1 MNLFSKQ
8 TDSQTQDAKL
18 WLPKGKEG
26 EGINQELGLVD
37 KLGVGISR
45 YELLYIKQIKKSYYI
60 EQGTIFNILQ

>member
-8 TDSQTQDAKL
+8 TDSQTQEANL
-18 WLPKGKEG
+18 WLPKGKDG

-45 YELLYIKQIKKSYYI
+45 YELLYIK
-60 EQGTIFNILQ
+60 